1 MFFKDKLSKI
11 QEASSRKA
19 KEKEEEKLEEDYYY
33 HYDPKEYAE
42 TSRKVTRRE
51 TILLVLSAYLT
62 FAPVFIVLLLILVL
76 VY

>member
-1 MFFKDKLSKI
+1 MFFKDKISKI
-11 QEASSRKA
+11 QEASSNKT
-19 KEKEEEKLEEDYYY
+19 KEEEEELVEDYYY
-33 HYDPKEYAE
+33 HYDPKDYAD

-51 TILLVLSAYLT
+51 TILLVLSAYMT